1 MFIFNKLF
9 TFYFLN
15 ILLFFIGLYEDNFII
30 VFITFLF
37 IMTFSKKIKEII
49 LNSYE
54 QNDYKDTNN
63 HKIEIISI

>member
-54 QNDYKDTNN
+54 QNDDKDTNN